1 MSIVKVRTKVTLQLE
16 VDLDVSFDR
25 RNMEA
30 IILGGEISPTFS
42 VRPRQIHESLTKGEF
57 QALDKSASNQVLEEA
72 TASWR
77 EFINKHPSEI
87 PEHGIRTIP
96 MPVSNW
102 AAFMKKEKGPRTR
115 MAVDMVAKYLG
126 AFRVLAEPALERQPS
141 LYVWEMEKGSDV
153 FDRISQHA
161 KSQISGAI
169 TERMPEGSM
178 RVYWNRNH

>member
-96 MPVSNW
+96 MPVSSW
-102 AAFMKKEKGPRTR
+102 AAFM
-115 MAVDMVAKYLG
+115 VDMVAKYLG